1 MSDTYAG
8 NRYVHAMLLL
18 IRARGWGI
26 NTIEASTGSAT
37 TGQVDDAG
45 REVAI
50 DVRRKREVVRW
61 IKKHV
66 G

>member
-1 MSDTYAG
+1 
-8 NRYVHAMLLL
+8 MLLL

-37 TGQVDDAG
+37 TGQVDDTG
-45 REVAI
+45 GEVAI
-50 DVRRKREVVRW
+50 DVRCKREDVRW

>member
-1 MSDTYAG
+1 
-8 NRYVHAMLLL
+8 MLLS
-18 IRARGWGI
+18 IRARGRGI

-45 REVAI
+45 GEVAI
-50 DVRRKREVVRW
+50 DVRRKREDVRW